1 MFAAVCI
8 FHYNCK
14 NYAISH
20 SISSLMIFGTRLDVH
35 SMDATMEMELWQEGR
50 VFVVACQ
57 HHLGESVS

>member
-8 FHYNCK
+8 FHYNFK

-35 SMDATMEMELWQEGR
+35 SMDATMEMELWQEENKI
-50 VFVVACQ
+50 VDMTTCHVI
-57 HHLGESVS
+57 L